1 MKIVVEQGAASWYKN
16 EMGLSDGDQLRV
28 FVRLGG
34 CGSVHPGLSLGITK
48 EVPRQAAVS
57 TVVEGIEFFIEEDNV
72 WYLDGKDLYIRFD
85 EQQEEISMKVEE
97 NNATG

>member
-1 MKIVVEQGAASWYKN
+1 MKLVVEQAAASWYKN

-48 EVPRQAAVS
+48 DAPSRPAVS
-57 TVVEGIEFFIEEDNV
+57 SEAEGITFFVEEDNV
-72 WYLDGKDLYIRFD
+72 WYLDGKDLHIRFD
-85 EQQEEISMKVEE
+85 AKHEDISMTVE
-97 NNATG
+97 